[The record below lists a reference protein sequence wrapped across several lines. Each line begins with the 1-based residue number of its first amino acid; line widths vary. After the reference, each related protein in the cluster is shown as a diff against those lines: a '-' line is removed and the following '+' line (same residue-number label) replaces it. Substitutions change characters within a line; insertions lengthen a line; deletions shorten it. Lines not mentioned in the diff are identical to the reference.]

1 MTMKRIL
8 SLCFSLMILS
18 LSMQPVHAEES
29 EKGAPKKPIY
39 YAMEPAFVVNLN
51 DGGRRA
57 HFMQITVQLMSY
69 SKEVIDQVEQNQP
82 PLRDAMIMLLAHQTG
97 ETMRSVQGRE
107 KVRQEALVDI
117 RKVLAEVAGVKKGIE
132 AVYFTDFVIQ

>member
-8 SLCFSLMILS
+8 TLLISFMLLAF
-18 LSMQPVHAEES
+18 SMQSLHAEEG
-29 EKGAPKKPIY
+29 EEGTPKKPIY
-39 YAMEPAFVVNLN
+39 FAMEPPFVVNVN
-51 DGGRRA
+51 DDGRRT

-69 SKEVIDQVEQNQP
+69 QPEVIAKAEENQP
-82 PLRDAMIMLLAHQTG
+82 PLRDAMIMLLAHQSG

-107 KVRQEALVDI
+107 KVRQEALEDA
-117 RKVLAEVAGVKKGIE
+117 RKVMQKVAGVKKGIE